1 MSNPFV
7 LKIEAKNTSNPF
19 VRKAKISISEPTKKP
34 NPFAAQ
40 AQDGRAKRLAEL
52 DRMIA
57 EAQYQYEESLT
68 KALKSGVNKQQVKKL
83 FDISDR
89 RMSTLLNLCAL
100 RKRTV
105 NGNKENT
112 WKAGSQKSTATSKKA
127 KTSRSKAT
135 QPKTRKMSNTQSK
148 PRAQAPKKANTREVT
163 GRARHTRRHH

>member
-1 MSNPFV
+1 MSNPFG

-19 VRKAKISISEPTKKP
+19 VRKAKISISEPTKP

-57 EAQYQYEESLT
+57 EAQYRYEESLT

-89 RMSTLLNLCAL
+89 RPC
-100 RKRTV
+100 
-105 NGNKENT
+105 
-112 WKAGSQKSTATSKKA
+112 
-127 KTSRSKAT
+127 
-135 QPKTRKMSNTQSK
+135 
-148 PRAQAPKKANTREVT
+148 
-163 GRARHTRRHH
+163 RR